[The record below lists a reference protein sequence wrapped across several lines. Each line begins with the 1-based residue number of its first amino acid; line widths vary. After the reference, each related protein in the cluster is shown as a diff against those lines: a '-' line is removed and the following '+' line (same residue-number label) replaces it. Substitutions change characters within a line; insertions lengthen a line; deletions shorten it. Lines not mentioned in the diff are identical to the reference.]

1 MNAFTTHLLYEFRAT
16 LRDKTQLLMN
26 YLFPLFF
33 FGMMGLLMGKV
44 NPTFKETMIPAMILV
59 AVMSSTLLGMPGPM
73 LSSREAGI
81 FRSYKINGVPSMSIL
96 LIPIL
101 NALLHMVLV
110 SIIITVAGY
119 FFFDGVLPANWF
131 LFVAVWLVSFLA
143 FSGLGMLIGVVA
155 SNSRATILIAQLIF
169 VPSMILGGLMMPTSM
184 LPKSLGMIANLL
196 PTGHAMSAFTSL
208 TSTPSP
214 QMNGYLQ
221 LGLLLITG
229 ILALGLSSYLF
240 HWDNSI
246 QRRRPALLGLIVLI
260 PFVISMAL

>member
-1 MNAFTTHLLYEFRAT
+1 MKAFYTHLLYEFRAT

-33 FGMMGLLMGKV
+33 FVMMGLLMAKV

-81 FRSYKINGVPSMSIL
+81 FRSYKINGVPSFSIL

-110 SIIITVAGY
+110 SVIIIFGGFL
-119 FFFDGVLPANWF
+119 FFEGVLPANWF
-131 LFVAVWLVSFLA
+131 LFAAVWFISFVA

-155 SNSRATILIAQLIF
+155 PNSRATILIAQLIF
-169 VPSMILGGLMMPTSM
+169 VPSMILGGLMMPISM
-184 LPKSLGMIANLL
+184 LPKSLSLIANLL
-196 PTGHAMSAFTSL
+196 PTGHAMSAFASL
-208 TSTPSP
+208 SSAELP
-214 QMNGYLQ
+214 QINGYLH
-221 LGLLLITG
+221 LGLLLATG

-246 QRRRPALLGLIVLI
+246 KRRRPALLGLVVLI

>member
-1 MNAFTTHLLYEFRAT
+1 MNAFTTHLAYEFRAT

-33 FGMMGLLMGKV
+33 FVMMGLLMGKV
-44 NPTFKETMIPAMILV
+44 NPTFKETMIPGMILV

-73 LSSREAGI
+73 LSSRETGI
-81 FRSYKINGVPSMSIL
+81 FRSFKINGVPSISII

-101 NALLHMVLV
+101 NVLLHMVLV
-110 SIIITVAGY
+110 SIMITIAGSL
-119 FFFDGVLPANWF
+119 FFGGVLPANWF
-131 LFVAVWLVSFLA
+131 QFALVWLVSFLA

-169 VPSMILGGLMMPTSM
+169 VPSMILGGLMMPASM
-184 LPKSLGMIANLL
+184 LPESLGMIAKLL
-196 PTGHAMSAFTSL
+196 PTGHAMDAFAFLSSNQTA
-208 TSTPSP
+208 
-214 QMNGYLQ
+214 QAEGYFQ
-221 LGLLLITG
+221 LGLLLVTG

-246 QRRRPALLGLIVLI
+246 KRRRPALLGLSVLV
-260 PFVISMAL
+260 PFVISLAF